1 MVYATLLSEEDLSR
15 FRTKQCKRLLNGGC
29 NFGIDRCQYS
39 HNEFWNRRCPFYL
52 SDSSFIRYIT
62 IMCPDV
68 ETKNDGSIN
77 SLCLRGGEC
86 PFAHSAEEILYH
98 PLYYKTKRCE
108 DYKKGSCNTYYC
120 PFIHGLAET
129 RIPGTYKLPFT
140 NGISIPNIPNVII
153 VDKIDITSK
162 TSGSISGGDRYMKNI
177 ISARRRNDLK
187 LVDHMKNF
195 DSAAFS
201 KLNNCMIPTPY
212 SSIDSISH
220 NNSDGYKIN
229 CGKKLALSFS
239 HNLVNNTSDEDLKK
253 NRIIFSGLGHPLS
266 SFANFDSHMMSVQT
280 HGGSTEMGKSPPN
293 GANGANGVNGVNG
306 VNVVN
311 GVNGVNSLNGLS
323 CTHYSEFL
331 GSKLAKGEN
340 RSSVKSSMSTHVTD
354 GLHPSKNWNKHFNML
369 KMKQNYSSC
378 STAAHEINFNEHDV
392 TSDDVVEDEEE
403 ELDNYLMNT
412 LLPNGSEDSAG
423 MRSGNEDAIGDAKA
437 HFSGSGIGNYNYHC
451 NCSSASN
458 ERNDGRSVHHKPSCS
473 AHHVDEEQNA
483 SEVNPSEVNT
493 SDVNTGDVNT
503 GDVNTGDVN
512 TSEVNLLEIIK
523 CLKNLYERIMKGN
536 LVFSPEQ
543 WDNIAQITYEIVS
556 VVEFNR
562 VLKLKKTTDKMKNDI
577 CNRNKLF
584 PFDMSKMTD
593 MGSEGVKG
601 SSPMLETNALVG
613 ELYGKEET
621 SANQQAEEKNGEIAS
636 TVKKEHI
643 NDTIQFATSNEAVLS
658 KMKLHLESKREDIP
672 DENSTDVAGGDT
684 HMMMHLYQGLQAEN
698 YPIGKNDMDLF
709 NVKRKILSH
718 QLSGMSDVANGISG
732 MANMSNNEMAS
743 SNGEVDN
750 ANNESENAKDDSH
763 FLDYYNINK
772 GNFNFTETKENPD
785 KILSQQPF
793 MSFFSFLSE

>member
-68 ETKNDGSIN
+68 ETKSDGSIN

-162 TSGSISGGDRYMKNI
+162 TTGNISGGDRYMKNV
-177 ISARRRNDLK
+177 ISSKKRSDVK
-187 LVDHMKNF
+187 LVDHLKFF
-195 DSAAFS
+195 DNAHFP
-201 KLNNCMIPTPY
+201 KMNNCMMPTSY
-212 SSIDSISH
+212 SSIDSIP
-220 NNSDGYKIN
+220 NNNTDASRSN
-229 CGKKLALSFS
+229 CGKKITLSFS
-239 HNLVNNTSDEDLKK
+239 HNFVNNSSEEDLKK
-253 NRIIFSGLGHPLS
+253 GRIIFNEENTMDHFSAFSKDGLDYS
-266 SFANFDSHMMSVQT
+266 INSFTNFDKHMMDFPT
-280 HGGSTEMGKSPPN
+280 HGNSTDMGRSSPN
-293 GANGANGVNGVNG
+293 T
-306 VNVVN
+306 
-311 GVNGVNSLNGLS
+311 LS
-323 CTHYSEFL
+323 CTNYNEFL
-331 GSKLAKGEN
+331 GGNMDKGEN
-340 RSSVKSSMSTHVTD
+340 RSSIKSSLSTQVTD
-354 GLHPSKNWNKHFNML
+354 GLHPANNWNKHFNMI

-378 STAAHEINFNEHDV
+378 STAAHEINFNEHDM
-392 TSDDVVEDEEE
+392 TSDEVVEDDEED
-403 ELDNYLMNT
+403 LDNYLMNT
-412 LLPNGSEDSAG
+412 LLPKGDEDTEG
-423 MRSGNEDAIGDAKA
+423 MHSGNGDQIGDEKV
-437 HFSGSGIGNYNYHC
+437 HYNYQC

-458 ERNDGRSVHHKPSCS
+458 ERNDDGSIHHKPSCS
-473 AHHVDEEQNA
+473 AHHAGEEQN
-483 SEVNPSEVNT
+483 
-493 SDVNTGDVNT
+493 
-503 GDVNTGDVN
+503 
-512 TSEVNLLEIIK
+512 TSEINLLEIIR

-543 WDNIAQITYEIVS
+543 WDNIAKITYEIVR

-562 VLKLKKTTDKMKNDI
+562 ILKLKRTTDMMKSDI
-577 CNRNKLF
+577 CSGKNQF

-593 MGSEGVKG
+593 MWSEGMKG
-601 SSPMLETNALVG
+601 STARLETNVLVR
-613 ELYGKEET
+613 EVYGKEEN
-621 SANQQAEEKNGEIAS
+621 SANEQGEEKDGEIAPMM
-636 TVKKEHI
+636 KEENI
-643 NDTIQFATSNEAVLS
+643 NDTIQISTPSEAVLS
-658 KMKLHLESKREDIP
+658 EMKNNLESKRENMP
-672 DENSTDVAGGDT
+672 DGMSMDVAGDT
-684 HMMMHLYQGLQAEN
+684 YMMTHLYQGQEIEN
-698 YPIGKNDMDLF
+698 YPSDKNDMDLF

-718 QLSGMSDVANGISG
+718 QLNSMSDVANGISG
-732 MANMSNNEMAS
+732 MANVSNNKITS
-743 SNGEVDN
+743 SNGKVDN
-750 ANNESENAKDDSH
+750 ANNEEENSKDDPH
-763 FLDYYNINK
+763 FLDYYNLNK
-772 GNFNFTETKENPD
+772 GNFNFAETKENAD

>member
-68 ETKNDGSIN
+68 ETKGDGSIN

-162 TSGSISGGDRYMKNI
+162 ANGNISGGDRYMKNF
-177 ISARRRNDLK
+177 ISAKKRNDVK
-187 LVDHMKNF
+187 LVDHLKNF
-195 DSAAFS
+195 ESAHFA
-201 KLNNCMIPTPY
+201 KMNHCMLPTPY
-212 SSIDSISH
+212 SSIDSIPH
-220 NNSDGYKIN
+220 NNTDAYKIN

-239 HNLVNNTSDEDLKK
+239 HNLANNCSEEDLKK
-253 NRIIFSGLGHPLS
+253 SRIIFSEENAMDHFSACSKGGLNHPVH
-266 SFANFDSHMMSVQT
+266 SFANFDNHR
-280 HGGSTEMGKSPPN
+280 GSTEMGKSPPS
-293 GANGANGVNGVNG
+293 GI
-306 VNVVN
+306 
-311 GVNGVNSLNGLS
+311 S
-323 CTHYSEFL
+323 CNHYSEFV
-331 GSKLAKGEN
+331 GGNFTKGEN
-340 RSSVKSSMSTHVTD
+340 RPSVKSSISTHVTD
-354 GLHPSKNWNKHFNML
+354 GHHPSNNWNNHFNML

-378 STAAHEINFNEHDV
+378 STAAHEMNFNEHDV

-403 ELDNYLMNT
+403 ELDSYLMNT
-412 LLPNGSEDSAG
+412 LLPNGG
-423 MRSGNEDAIGDAKA
+423 NGSGN
-437 HFSGSGIGNYNYHC
+437 GSGNGNGNGGGNFPCNC

-458 ERNDGRSVHHKPSCS
+458 DRNDRNDAASAHHKPGCS
-473 AHHVDEEQNA
+473 AHHADEEK
-483 SEVNPSEVNT
+483 
-493 SDVNTGDVNT
+493 
-503 GDVNTGDVN
+503 N

-523 CLKNLYERIMKGN
+523 CLKNIYERIMKGN

-543 WDNIAQITYEIVS
+543 WDNIAQITYEIVG

-562 VLKLKKTTDKMKNDI
+562 VLKLKRTTDKMKSDI
-577 CNRNKLF
+577 CNRNKQF
-584 PFDMSKMTD
+584 SFDMPKMTE
-593 MGSEGVKG
+593 MGPEGVKG
-601 SSPMLETNALVG
+601 STARIETNALL
-613 ELYGKEET
+613 EEPYGKEET
-621 SANQQAEEKNGEIAS
+621 NANEQAEEQNGEIAL
-636 TVKKEHI
+636 TMKKEQI
-643 NDTIQFATSNEAVLS
+643 NDAIQFSNSNEAVLS
-658 KMKLHLESKREDIP
+658 KMKLHLESKREDMP
-672 DENSTDVAGGDT
+672 DGNSADVAGDT
-684 HMMMHLYQGLQAEN
+684 HMMMHLYQGHQGEN
-698 YPIGKNDMDLF
+698 YPVGKKDIDLF
-709 NVKRKILSH
+709 NVKRKILTH
-718 QLSGMSDVANGISG
+718 QLGGMSDVASG

-750 ANNESENAKDDSH
+750 ANNDGENAKDDPH
-763 FLDYYNINK
+763 FLDYYNLNK
-772 GNFNFTETKENPD
+772 GNFNFADAKDNPD